1 MGGLSSAL
9 NTGKISLA
17 TNQKAIEV
25 TGNNIANVNNEDYS
39 RQTPELTPTPTLNYK
54 GFFVG
59 TGVKISDITRAQDVF
74 VTNQLQEK
82 FADFGE
88 ANAKS
93 NPLSELERVFSISE
107 EGLATEIDKFFDSWQ
122 ELSANPGGTTERQ
135 MVIQQG
141 ALLCDAFKDATVALD
156 SVQQNID
163 DSLVSKVTAINLNLE
178 ALAELNSRI
187 VNLQTA
193 GTSPNSFLD
202 QRDAIVQELTEALGV
217 QVYEDGVGMVSV
229 QLPGGV
235 PLVQGTETL
244 TLTGQVVG
252 GLTQFSIEDNNISI
266 DISVD
271 DVGGEFKGML
281 EVRDTLVPDLRS
293 SLDELAYNIVTSVN
307 TQHQAGVGLDGV
319 SGRSF
324 FADLD
329 PVPAIGIPGA
339 CRNMDVALSSTMEVA
354 SGTDTG
360 SGAMPGDNSNTLLIA
375 SLATQKVIGGTSSFT
390 DFYGTLT
397 GRVGLEAAQNTL
409 EFTNAD
415 DTIVQLK
422 NLRDGVQGVSLE
434 EEMISLMQYQKGFE
448 ASAKFLTSID
458 EMMAVVI
465 SMKR

>member
-1 MGGLSSAL
+1 MGGLLSAL
-9 NTGKISLA
+9 NTGKISLS

-39 RQTPELTPTPTLNYK
+39 RQTPELSPTPTLNYK
-54 GFFVG
+54 GLFIG
-59 TGVKISDITRAQDVF
+59 TGVKISDITRSQDVF

-82 FADFGE
+82 YADFGE

-93 NPLSELERVFSISE
+93 SPLSELERVFSISE

-122 ELSANPGGTTERQ
+122 ELSVNPGGITERQ

-141 ALLCDAFKDATVALD
+141 ELLTDAFRDARAALD

-163 DSLVSKVTAINLNLE
+163 DSLVSKVTDININLD
-178 ALAELNSRI
+178 ALTELNSRI
-187 VNLQTA
+187 ATLKTA

-202 QRDAIVQELTEALGV
+202 QRDAILQDLTESLGV
-217 QVYEDGVGMVSV
+217 QVYEDEAGMVSV

-235 PLVQGTETL
+235 PLVQGSSHL
-244 TLTGQVVG
+244 TLTGTVVN
-252 GLTQFSIEDNNISI
+252 GLTQFSIVDENVSI
-266 DISVD
+266 DISVE
-271 DVGGEFKGML
+271 DVGGEFGGML
-281 EVRDTLVPDLRS
+281 DVRDNLIPDLGA

-307 TQHQAGVGLDGV
+307 TQHQAGVGLDDV

-329 PVPAIGIPGA
+329 PDPAIGIPGA
-339 CRNMDVALSSTMEVA
+339 CRNMSVALTSTTEVA
-354 SGTDTG
+354 AGTDTG
-360 SGAMPGDNSNTLLIA
+360 SGAMVGDNTNALLLA
-375 SLATQKVIGGTSSFT
+375 SLATQKVINGTTSFT
-390 DFYGTLT
+390 DYYGNLT
-397 GRVGLEAAQNTL
+397 GQVGLEAAQNNL
-409 EFTNAD
+409 ELSNAD

-448 ASAKFLTSID
+448 ASAKFLTAVD
-458 EMMAVVI
+458 EMMTMVI
-465 SMKR
+465 SMKG

>member
-1 MGGLSSAL
+1 MGGLLSAL
-9 NTGKISLA
+9 NTGKISLS

-39 RQTPELTPTPTLNYK
+39 RQTPELSPTPTLNYK
-54 GFFVG
+54 GLFVG
-59 TGVKISDITRAQDVF
+59 TGVKISDITRNQDVF
-74 VTNQLQEK
+74 VNNQLQEK

-93 NPLSELERVFSISE
+93 SPLSELERVFSISE

-122 ELSANPGGTTERQ
+122 ELSANPGGITERQ

-141 ALLCDAFKDATVALD
+141 ALLSDAFKDATESLD

-163 DSLVSKVTAINLNLE
+163 NSLVSKVAAINLNLE
-178 ALAELNSRI
+178 ELAELNSRI
-187 VNLQTA
+187 STLETA
-193 GTSPNSFLD
+193 GVSPNSFLD
-202 QRDAIVQELTEALGV
+202 QRDAIVRELTEALGV
-217 QVYEDGVGMVSV
+217 QVYEDGGGMVSV

-244 TLTGQVVG
+244 SLTGQVVG
-252 GLTQFSIEDNNISI
+252 GLTQFSIQNNNVSI

-281 EVRDTLVPDLRS
+281 EVRDTLIPDLNY

-329 PVPAIGIPGA
+329 PDPAIGIPGA
-339 CRNMDVALSSTMEVA
+339 CRNMSMALTSAMEVA
-354 SGTDTG
+354 AGTDTG
-360 SGAMPGDNSNTLLIA
+360 DGAMSGDNSNALLVS
-375 SLATQKVIGGTSSFT
+375 SLATQKVINGTSSFT

-397 GRVGLEAAQNTL
+397 GQVGLEGAQNSL
-409 EFTNAD
+409 KLSNAD
-415 DTIVQLK
+415 DTIIQLK
-422 NLRDGVQGVSLE
+422 NMRDGVQGVSLE

-448 ASAKFLTSID
+448 ASAKFLTAVD
-458 EMMAVVI
+458 EMMGTI
-465 SMKR
+465 LSIKR